1 MSANEDLI
9 DQLHAVMHAFRSEM
23 KRAVL
28 ESGHSL
34 NGMEV
39 RALLWIARHPGSSAR
54 ELALHS
60 GRDKAQLARVI
71 QQLEHAGLVSRE
83 AHASDRRLQCL
94 NLTAPGAALMESLQR
109 ERQLVSAR
117 MLGKLS
123 AVEQK
128 QLAALLA
135 RLV

>member
-23 KRAVL
+23 KRVVQ

-39 RALLWIARHPGSSAR
+39 RALLWIARHPGGSAR
-54 ELALHS
+54 ELAQHS

-71 QQLEHAGLVSRE
+71 QQLEQAALVSRA

-94 NLTAPGAALMESLQR
+94 NLTAAGAALMESLQR
-109 ERQLVSAR
+109 ERQHVSAR

-123 AVEQK
+123 AAEQK